1 MEAEEPAGDPT
12 VNWGMS
18 REVELQ
24 SSSAC
29 GGRRMK
35 SNHKLSRTIAAILSA
50 TAAHVVLAADA
61 ASVGPAAPVAADA
74 ASTATLQQVIVTAQ
88 RRTENAQNVPITI
101 QVLTGQTLQQL
112 NVQTLGDY
120 LKYVPNVTNG
130 SLGAGND
137 IVTMR
142 GLSSTN
148 EDPEG
153 QGSVGPFPNVATYLD
168 DQSTLL
174 PARNL
179 DVYAVDLE
187 RVEIDEGPQM
197 FFGAGAEAGVIRYIT
212 NKPRLDTM
220 SVDVNA
226 SYGTTAHGDPNNSE
240 SAVLNAPLI
249 EGKLAGRLVMFID
262 RRGGYINNLPATFAR
277 NSTDL
282 GLADENGGIVPQSPT
297 INNYNQTGNAINPLT
312 YQGVRGELLY
322 KVNDDWN
329 AVLSVMTQNMDAE
342 GVFYDMP
349 YGTEGEETNDVTGA
363 PVGTVALPALS
374 VNLFNPSYDKDKFID
389 TALTVNG
396 KVGPLSLVYSGSY
409 LDRNVDQTQDLT
421 SYARGRFGYYY
432 QCAGV
437 SYSATAGN
445 ANATCASPSSY
456 WNETERNTNVQQELR
471 LSTPDS
477 WRLRGLMGIFYGD
490 LNIWDDTAWS
500 YKTVPNCAPG
510 GPTSNCFLTVQSWP
524 GAPAYIYGDRPS
536 VGFFDDFKRV
546 VKQRAAYVSSSFDII
561 PNTLTISGGIR
572 YFDMYDSE
580 TGGDVGSFYCK
591 IFSASQLADVPIVN
605 GNYAPCGTDGQP
617 DGASSPYG
625 TDFNNQIHTL
635 VQTGHLGRGNL
646 TWHITPQAMV
656 YYTYS
661 QGYRPGGFNRGS
673 SAEEPDAKGIPQY
686 LTPLAYN
693 SDILT
698 NQEIGWKTV
707 WFDQRLMFNG
717 SIYNDVWS
725 DAQQEFFCPQC
736 GFGNLIFAINGPKYR
751 VRGTEL
757 QLALRPTRGLTVDAS
772 AAVNS
777 GHQVNSPFLTDNNP
791 ASPNYGKPLTTRYV
805 GGVATPIQNPYGPEG
820 QDTALSPPFKW
831 NVRARYDWPVASYI
845 WFVQGGLQHQAQS
858 ISSTTYFTGFR
869 MPSWTTVDASAGVS
883 EGNWT
888 VSLNGSN
895 LTNVT
900 KSQFTTDTEI
910 ILTETPMRPRVIS
923 LNFGY
928 SWAQHE

>member
-1 MEAEEPAGDPT
+1 
-12 VNWGMS
+12 
-18 REVELQ
+18 
-24 SSSAC
+24 
-29 GGRRMK
+29 MK
-35 SNHKLSRTIAAILSA
+35 SNRKLSRTIAAILSA
-50 TAAHVVLAADA
+50 SAAHMVLAADA
-61 ASVGPAAPVAADA
+61 AAVGPVAPAPADA
-74 ASTATLQQVIVTAQ
+74 GGGSTLQEVIVTAE
-88 RRTENAQNVPITI
+88 RRAENAQNVPITI
-101 QVLTGQTLQQL
+101 QVLTGRTLQQL
-112 NVQTLGDY
+112 NVQTLSDY
-120 LKYVPNVTNG
+120 LKYVPNVTTG

-212 NKPRLDTM
+212 NKPKLDTT

-226 SYGTTAHGDPNNSE
+226 SYGTTAHADPNNSE

-249 EGKLAGRLVMFID
+249 AGKFAGRLVMFID
-262 RRGGYINNLPATFAR
+262 RRGGYINNLPATFSR

-297 INNYNQTGNAINPLT
+297 INNYGETGNAINPLT
-312 YQGVRGELLY
+312 YQGARGELLY
-322 KVNDDWN
+322 KVNDDWD

-349 YGTEGEETNDVTGA
+349 YGTEGEETNDATGA
-363 PVGTVALPALS
+363 PVGTVPLPALS

-389 TALTVNG
+389 VALTVNG

-437 SYSATAGN
+437 SYSATSGN

-490 LNIWDDTAWS
+490 LDIWDDTAWS
-500 YKTVPNCAPG
+500 YKTLANCAPG
-510 GPTSNCFLTVQSWP
+510 GPTSSCFLTIQSWP
-524 GAPAYIYGDRPS
+524 GAPAYIHGDRPS

-546 VKQRAAYVSSSFDII
+546 VKQRAAYLSSSFDII
-561 PNTLTISGGIR
+561 PDTLTISAGIR

-591 IFSASQLADVPIVN
+591 IFSASQLAGVPIVN

-646 TWHITPQAMV
+646 TWHITPQVMV

-673 SAEEPDAKGIPQY
+673 SAEEPDANNIPQY

-698 NQEIGWKTV
+698 NQEVGWKTV
-707 WFDQRLMFNG
+707 WLDQRLMFNG
-717 SIYNDVWS
+717 SIYNDIWS

-757 QLALRPTRGLTVDAS
+757 QLAARPMRGLTVDAS
-772 AAVNS
+772 AAINS
-777 GHQVNSPFLTDNNP
+777 GHQLNSPFLTDNNP
-791 ASPNYGKPLTTRYV
+791 VSPNYGKPLTTRYV
-805 GGVATPIQNPYGPEG
+805 GAVATPITNPYGPEG
-820 QDTALSPPFKW
+820 QDTALSPPLKW
-831 NVRARYDWPVASYI
+831 NLRARYEWPLASYI
-845 WFVQGGLQHQAQS
+845 WYVQGGLQHQAQS
-858 ISSTTYFTGFR
+858 ISSTTYFTQFR

-888 VSLNGSN
+888 VSLDGSN
-895 LTNVT
+895 LTNVD
-900 KSQFTTDTEI
+900 KSLFTTDTEI

>member
-1 MEAEEPAGDPT
+1 
-12 VNWGMS
+12 
-18 REVELQ
+18 
-24 SSSAC
+24 
-29 GGRRMK
+29 MK
-35 SNHKLSRTIAAILSA
+35 SNRKLSRTIAAILSA
-50 TAAHVVLAADA
+50 SAAHMVLAADA
-61 ASVGPAAPVAADA
+61 ASSGPSAPAAADA
-74 ASTATLQQVIVTAQ
+74 ASASTLQEVIVTAQ
-88 RRTENAQNVPITI
+88 RRSENAQNVPITI

-112 NVQTLGDY
+112 NVQTLSDY
-120 LKYVPNVTNG
+120 LKYVPNVTTG

-212 NKPRLDTM
+212 NKPKLNTL

-226 SYGTTAHGDPNNSE
+226 SAGITAHGDPNNSE
-240 SAVLNAPLI
+240 NAVLNVPLVSD
-249 EGKLAGRLVMFID
+249 KLAARLVMFID
-262 RRGGYINNLPATFAR
+262 RRGGYINNLPATFSR
-277 NSTDL
+277 DGTDL
-282 GLADENGGIVPQSPT
+282 GLADENGGVVPQGPT
-297 INNYNQTGNAINPLT
+297 IDNYNQTGKAINPLT
-312 YQGVRGELLY
+312 YQGIRGELLY
-322 KVNDDWN
+322 KASDDWS
-329 AVLSVMTQNMDAE
+329 VLFSAMSQNMDAQ

-349 YGTEGEETNDVTGA
+349 YGTEGEKTNDATGN
-363 PVGTVALPALS
+363 PIGTHPLPPLS
-374 VNLFNPSYDKDKFID
+374 VNLFNPSWDKDRFLN
-389 TALTVNG
+389 TALTVTG

-409 LDRNVDQTQDLT
+409 LDRNIEQNQDLT

-456 WNETERNTNVQQELR
+456 WSETERNTNVQQELR
-471 LSTPDS
+471 LSTPDD
-477 WRLRGLMGIFYGD
+477 WRLRGLLGLFYGNLD
-490 LNIWDDTAWS
+490 VWDDTAWT
-500 YKTVPNCAPG
+500 YKTLPNCAPG
-510 GPTSNCFLTVQSWP
+510 GATSNCFLTVQPWSDV
-524 GAPAYIYGDRPS
+524 PAFVSPTPPN
-536 VGFFDDFKRV
+536 VAFFDDFKRV
-546 VKQRAAYVSSSFDII
+546 VKQRAAYFSSSFDII
-561 PNTLTISGGIR
+561 PHTLTLSGGIR

-580 TGGDVGSFYCK
+580 NGGDVGSFYCK
-591 IFSASQLADVPIVN
+591 IFSPSQLQNVPIVN
-605 GNYAPCGTDGQP
+605 GSYAPCGTNGQP

-625 TDFNNQIHTL
+625 TDFNKQTHTL

-646 TWHITPQAMV
+646 TWHITPDAMV

-673 SAEEPDAKGIPQY
+673 SAQEPDANGVPQY
-686 LTPLAYN
+686 LTPLTYS

-698 NQEIGWKTV
+698 NQEVGWKTV
-707 WFDQRLMFNG
+707 WLDQRLLFNG

-725 DAQQEFFCPQC
+725 DAQQQFFCPPC

-751 VRGTEL
+751 VRGVEL
-757 QLALRPTRGLTVDAS
+757 QLAARPMAGLSLNGSV
-772 AAVNS
+772 AVNS
-777 GHQVNSPFLTDNNP
+777 GHQLNSPYLTDNNP
-791 ASPNYGKPLTTRYV
+791 ASPNFGKPLTTQYV
-805 GGVATPIQNPYGPEG
+805 GGVAAPISNPYGPRG
-820 QDTALSPPFKW
+820 QDLALSPPLKW
-831 NVRARYDWPVASYI
+831 NLRARYEWPMGSYVAY
-845 WFVQGGLQHQAQS
+845 VQGGLSHQAQS
-858 ISSTTYFTGFR
+858 ISSTTYFTQFR
-869 MPSWTTVDASAGVS
+869 QPSWTTVDASAGVS

-888 VSLNGSN
+888 VSIVGSN
-895 LTNVT
+895 LTDNDA
-900 KSQFTTDTEI
+900 SLFTTDTEI

-923 LNFGY
+923 LNFAY

>member
-1 MEAEEPAGDPT
+1 
-12 VNWGMS
+12 
-18 REVELQ
+18 
-24 SSSAC
+24 
-29 GGRRMK
+29 MK
-35 SNHKLSRTIAAILSA
+35 SNHKLSRAIAAILSA
-50 TAAHVVLAADA
+50 SAAHVLLAADA
-61 ASVGPAAPVAADA
+61 AAIGPVAPAPTD
-74 ASTATLQQVIVTAQ
+74 SGSSSTLQEVLVTAQ

-101 QVLTGQTLQQL
+101 QVLTGKTLQQL
-112 NVQTLGDY
+112 NVQTLSDY
-120 LKYVPNVTNG
+120 LKYVPNVTTG

-212 NKPRLDTM
+212 NKPQLDTT
-220 SVDVNA
+220 SVDVSA
-226 SYGTTAHGDPNNSE
+226 GYGTTAHGDPNNSQN
-240 SAVLNAPLI
+240 AVLNVPLLA
-249 EGKLAGRLVMFID
+249 GKLAGRLVIFND
-262 RRGGYINNLPATFAR
+262 RRGGYINNLPATFSR
-277 NSTDL
+277 NGTDL

-297 INNYNQTGNAINPLT
+297 INNFNQTGNAINPLT

-322 KVNDDWN
+322 KFNDDWN
-329 AVLSVMTQNMDAE
+329 AVLSVMQQNMDAE

-349 YGTEGEETNDVTGA
+349 YSTVGEQTNDATGA
-363 PVGTVALPALS
+363 PVGTVALPPLS

-396 KVGPLSLVYSGSY
+396 QIGPLSLVYSGSY

-437 SYSATAGN
+437 SYSSTTGN

-471 LSTPDS
+471 LSTPDT

-490 LNIWDDTAWS
+490 LDIWDDTAWS
-500 YKTVPNCAPG
+500 YKTLPNCAPG

-591 IFSASQLADVPIVN
+591 IFSSSQLQNYPTVN
-605 GNYAPCGTDGQP
+605 GSYAPCGTDGLP

-625 TDFNNQIHTL
+625 TDFNNQLHTL
-635 VQTGHLGRGNL
+635 VETGHLGRGNL

-698 NQEIGWKTV
+698 NQEVGWKTV
-707 WFDQRLMFNG
+707 WLDERLMFNG
-717 SIYNDVWS
+717 SIYNDIWS

-757 QLALRPTRGLTVDAS
+757 QLAARPMHGLTVDAS
-772 AAVNS
+772 AAINS
-777 GHQVNSPFLTDNNP
+777 GHQLNSPFLTDNNP
-791 ASPNYGKPLTTRYV
+791 ASPNYGKPLTSRYV

-831 NVRARYDWPVASYI
+831 NLRGRYDWPFGSYI

-858 ISSTTYFTGFR
+858 ISSTTYFTQFR
-869 MPSWTTVDASAGVS
+869 MPSWTTLDASAGVS

-895 LTNVT
+895 LTNVD
-900 KSQFTTDTEI
+900 KSLFTTDTEI

-928 SWAQHE
+928 SWTQHD

>member
-1 MEAEEPAGDPT
+1 M
-12 VNWGMS
+12 NS
-18 REVELQ
+18 
-24 SSSAC
+24 
-29 GGRRMK
+29 K

-50 TAAHVVLAADA
+50 SAAHVVLAADA
-61 ASVGPAAPVAADA
+61 AAVGPVAPATAGT
-74 ASTATLQQVIVTAQ
+74 ASSSTLQEVIVTAQ

-112 NVQTLGDY
+112 NVQTLTDY
-120 LKYVPNVTNG
+120 LKYVPNVTTG

-137 IVTMR
+137 IVAMR

-212 NKPRLDTM
+212 NKPKLDTT

-226 SYGTTAHGDPNNSE
+226 SYGVTAHGDPNNSGN
-240 SAVLNAPLI
+240 AVFNFPVQP
-249 EGKLAGRLVMFID
+249 GKLAARLVMFVD

-282 GLADENGGIVPQSPT
+282 GIYDENGGIVPQSPT
-297 INNYNQTGNAINPLT
+297 INNYNDTGNAINPLT
-312 YQGVRGELLY
+312 YQGIRGELLY

-329 AVLSVMTQNMDAE
+329 VLLSVMSQNMDAE

-349 YGTEGEETNDVTGA
+349 YSTVGEETNDTTGA
-363 PVGTVALPALS
+363 PVGSVPLPPLA
-374 VNLFNPSYDKDKFID
+374 VNLFNPSFDKDRFIN

-396 KVGPLSLVYSGSY
+396 RIGPLSLVYSGSY
-409 LDRNVDQTQDLT
+409 LDRNIEQNQDLT

-432 QCAGV
+432 SCTGV
-437 SYSATAGN
+437 SYSSTSGN
-445 ANATCASPSSY
+445 ASATCSTPSSY
-456 WNETERNTNVQQELR
+456 WSETERNTNVQQELR
-471 LSTPDS
+471 LSTPDD
-477 WRLRGLMGIFYGD
+477 WRLRGLVGIFYGD
-490 LNIWDDTAWS
+490 LDVWDDTAWM
-500 YKTVPNCAPG
+500 YKTLPNCAPG
-510 GPTSNCFLTVQSWP
+510 GPTSNCFLEVRPWP
-524 GAPAYIYGDRPS
+524 DVSSYVSGVRPA

-546 VKQRAAYVSSSFDII
+546 VKQRAAYVSSSFDI
-561 PNTLTISGGIR
+561 THALTISGGIR

-580 TGGDVGSFYCK
+580 NGGDVGSFYCK
-591 IFSASQLADVPIVN
+591 IFSPSQLQNVPVVN
-605 GNYAPCGTDGQP
+605 GNFAPCGTNGQP
-617 DGASSPYG
+617 DGSKLSPYG
-625 TDFNNQIHTL
+625 TDFNTQTHTL

-646 TWHITPQAMV
+646 TWHITQDAMV

-673 SAEEPDAKGIPQY
+673 SAEEPDVNGIPQY
-686 LTPLAYN
+686 LTPLTYS

-698 NQEIGWKTV
+698 NQEVGWKTV
-707 WFDQRLMFNG
+707 WFDQRLLLNG

-751 VRGTEL
+751 VRGAEL
-757 QLALRPTRGLTVDAS
+757 QLAARPIAGLSLDAS
-772 AAVNS
+772 ASVNS
-777 GHQVNSPFLTDNNP
+777 GHQLNSPSLTDNNP
-791 ASPNYGKPLTTRYV
+791 ASPNYGKPLTTRYAS
-805 GGVATPIQNPYGPEG
+805 GIATPIQNPFGPRG
-820 QDTALSPPFKW
+820 QDLALSPPFKW
-831 NVRARYDWPVASYI
+831 NLRARYDWPVGSYVV
-845 WFVQGGLQHQAQS
+845 FVQGGLQHQAQS
-858 ISSTTYFTGFR
+858 ISSTTFFTQFR
-869 MPSWTTVDASAGVS
+869 MPSWTTVDAAAGVAQ
-883 EGNWT
+883 GNWT
-888 VSLNGSN
+888 VSLQGSN
-895 LTNVT
+895 LTDVD
-900 KSQFTTDTEI
+900 KSLFTTDTEI